1 MTAEKK
7 AGVMSQDVMTSI
19 AQIETERIADF
30 LTEDLTAGRKFG
42 VL

>member
-7 AGVMSQDVMTSI
+7 VGVTSHDEMTSI
-19 AQIETERIADF
+19 AQTETERIADF